1 MEILFF
7 ASPDCMNCAISHN
20 ELKKSGLLLKHNF
33 VYIDAMEDD
42 TQDFCDEHDVDEI
55 PHIKIYDD
63 NNSLIFER
71 CGLFLLEDVEEY
83 LRN

>member
-7 ASPDCMNCAISHN
+7 ASPDCINCAVSHN
-20 ELKKSGLLLKHNF
+20 ELKKSNLLSKHNF

-42 TQDFCDEHDVDEI
+42 TQDFCDKHNIDEI

-63 NNSLIFER
+63 NHNLIFER
-71 CGLFLLEDVEEY
+71 CGIFLLEDVEEY
-83 LRN
+83 LKN